1 MVIDLNDITRV
12 YRSGTLS
19 VEALRGITLSVE
31 EGEFLSVM
39 GASGSGKS
47 TLMNILGCLDS
58 PTSGEYRLNGEP
70 VSSFKKEKL
79 ATIRNKTLGF
89 VFQNFHLL
97 PKTSALEN
105 VVLVFPGARQLGGV
119 SIGGGSAN
127 TLTVEDALALRDE
140 IPEVI
145 AASPEVRSQRVLVYG
160 NRNWFSRVYG
170 QSADYL
176 QIRRWGV
183 ESGRMYDEEDIERR
197 ALVAVVGQT
206 IVEELFEGSDPIGE
220 IIRIG
225 GLPFE
230 IIGVLEPKG
239 MSLMGSV
246 QDDIVLIPYTTAF
259 QRVSGRTHAM
269 VINIQIYDENS
280 MEIAQLKIT
289 DLLRERHNLAP
300 HQENDF
306 TVQTQEEIAEAATE
320 TSRIM
325 TWLLASIAGVSLFV
339 GGIGIMNVM
348 LVSVTERTREI
359 GLRLAVGARGSDI
372 LLQFMIESVVLC
384 LLGGLGGILLG
395 VLATELVA
403 SYAGWPAIFSTEA
416 MIVAVTVSA
425 AVGVFFGF
433 YPAWKASR
441 LDPITALR
449 RE

>member
-1 MVIDLNDITRV
+1 MK
-12 YRSGTLS
+12 LS
-19 VEALRGITLSVE
+19 AVPYVALKALRRNMMRTLLTALGIIIGVAAVITMVGL
-31 EGEFLSVM
+31 GQ
-39 GASGSGKS
+39 GASSEVQEQV
-47 TLMNILGCLDS
+47 NRLG
-58 PTSGEYRLNGEP
+58 
-70 VSSFKKEKL
+70 
-79 ATIRNKTLGF
+79 
-89 VFQNFHLL
+89 Q
-97 PKTSALEN
+97 N

-127 TLTVEDALALRDE
+127 TLTVEDAVALRDE

-160 NRNWFSRVYG
+160 NQNWFTRVYG
-170 QSADYL
+170 QSHDYL
-176 QIRRWGV
+176 QIRQWGI
-183 ESGRMYDEEDIERR
+183 ESGRMYNEEDVERA

-206 IVEELFEGSDPIGE
+206 IVDELFEGADPIGE
-220 IIRIG
+220 TVRVR
-225 GLPFE
+225 GLPLE

-246 QDDIVLIPYTTAF
+246 QDDIVLVPYTTGF
-259 QRVSGRTHAM
+259 QRISGRSHAM
-269 VINIQIYDENS
+269 VINVQVYDDNS
-280 MEIAQLKIT
+280 MEIAQQKIT

-300 HQENDF
+300 DQEDDF
-306 TVQTQEEIAEAATE
+306 TVQTQEEIAQAATE

-359 GLRLAVGARGSDI
+359 GLRLAVGAKSPDV
-372 LLQFMIESVVLC
+372 LLQFLIESVVLC
-384 LLGGLGGILLG
+384 LLGGIGGIILG
-395 VLATELVA
+395 IISTELIA
-403 SYAGWPAIFSTEA
+403 SYAGWPALFSTTA
-416 MIVAVTVSA
+416 MVVAVTVSA

-441 LDPITALR
+441 LDPIVALR